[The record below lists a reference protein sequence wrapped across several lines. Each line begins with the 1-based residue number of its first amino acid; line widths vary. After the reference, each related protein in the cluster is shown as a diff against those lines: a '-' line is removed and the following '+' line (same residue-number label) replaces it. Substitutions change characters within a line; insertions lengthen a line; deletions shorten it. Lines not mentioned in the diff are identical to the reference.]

1 MTMNELLEGIKEGA
15 AYAGE
20 FAAKTAVS
28 AGKKASE
35 VFNTSKYNL
44 MIFDLK
50 NDISALLKEIGA
62 LIYKTHKSGDDT
74 AELIEEKLA
83 IIDEKNERITELKAL
98 IDEIKDTKSC
108 PACGA
113 KSEKS
118 AEFCKKCGTKL

>member
-62 LIYKTHKSGDDT
+62 LVYATHKDGADT
-74 AELIEEKLA
+74 AEK
-83 IIDEKNERITELKAL
+83 IDEKLYEIDAKMARIDEIRAL
-98 IDEIKDTKSC
+98 IDDIKDAKTCKSC
-108 PACGA
+108 GA
-113 KSEKS
+113 RSEKS
-118 AEFCKKCGTKL
+118 ADFCKKCGTKL